1 MRPHILMLAL
11 VAVLACASAAAAKDP
26 PRPPKPR
33 AAAPCYGRVALI
45 LRGTFVS
52 GGSVSFHMIV
62 RSGYGP
68 ARRLLGP
75 RALQV
80 NAQTQFRRNGVRST
94 LAALRPNDQLLV
106 YARGCKRSKTA
117 KRLELLARNVFAH
130 GRRAP

>member
-1 MRPHILMLAL
+1 MFAL
-11 VAVLACASAAAAKDP
+11 VAVLACTSAAAAKDP
-26 PRPPKPR
+26 PRAPTPR
-33 AAAPCYGRVALI
+33 AAPCHGRVALI
-45 LRGTFVS
+45 LRGSFVS
-52 GGSVSFHMIV
+52 GGPASFQMVV

-68 ARRLLGP
+68 ARRLRGP
-75 RALQV
+75 RELQV

-94 LAALRPNDQLLV
+94 LAALQPNDQLLV